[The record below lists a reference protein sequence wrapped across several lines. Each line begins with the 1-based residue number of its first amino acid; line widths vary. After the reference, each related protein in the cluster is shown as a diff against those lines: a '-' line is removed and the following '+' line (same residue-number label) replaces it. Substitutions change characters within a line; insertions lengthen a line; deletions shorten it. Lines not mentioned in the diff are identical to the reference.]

1 MKSAKNLGLTE
12 WRVARRKRPDQSIV
26 PANQRPEVFTVAS
39 VIEGEQAKA
48 KSNLSYDWLR
58 EEGVPQHVSFCS
70 EEEWLAERAKHALLM
85 LRECVEVD
93 PGKHGGIPVLRGTR
107 FPVAQ
112 VFAEMSEGISIVE
125 LAADFDLDV
134 EVLKQLLEAL
144 AINLDRPFAK

>member
-1 MKSAKNLGLTE
+1 MKLSKKRGLCE
-12 WRVARRKRPDQSIV
+12 WRLSHRRRVENTLPPTHHHDAFALETCV
-26 PANQRPEVFTVAS
+26 
-39 VIEGEQAKA
+39 EGKEPKMHG
-48 KSNLSYDWLR
+48 WLR
-58 EEGVPQHVSFCS
+58 AEPKILHVSYSS
-70 EEEWLAERAKHALLM
+70 EEEWLAERAKHALIM
-85 LRECVEVD
+85 LRACVEVD